1 VNQLIAPLMFGLI
14 AAPLAGGL
22 INGLDRI
29 ITARMQG
36 RIGPPVWQPFFD
48 VIKLFGKESLVVN
61 VWQAF
66 CAYGYL
72 AASAIAVVLFF
83 LQSDM
88 LLIVF
93 IQAVGA
99 VFVVM
104 GALSS
109 TSPYSQVGAHRELLQ
124 ILSYEPLLI
133 LVIAGIFV
141 ETGSFKINAIYL
153 LDQPLIVRLPFLF
166 VVLSYALT
174 IKLRKSPFDLS
185 TSHHGHQEIV
195 KGVMTD
201 YSGPFLALIEI
212 GHWFDV
218 ILILGFCSLFWSTS
232 WIGIIG
238 LVAIV
243 YFLEILVD
251 NTTARMNW
259 RWMLSYVWALGL
271 ALSFV
276 NIMWLTLG

>member
-1 VNQLIAPLMFGLI
+1 MNQLIAPLIIGLI

-29 ITARMQG
+29 ITARMRG

-104 GALSS
+104 GAC
-109 TSPYSQVGAHRELLQ
+109 P
-124 ILSYEPLLI
+124 PL
-133 LVIAGIFV
+133 
-141 ETGSFKINAIYL
+141 
-153 LDQPLIVRLPFLF
+153 R
-166 VVLSYALT
+166 
-174 IKLRKSPFDLS
+174 R
-185 TSHHGHQEIV
+185 
-195 KGVMTD
+195 
-201 YSGPFLALIEI
+201 
-212 GHWFDV
+212 
-218 ILILGFCSLFWSTS
+218 
-232 WIGIIG
+232 
-238 LVAIV
+238 
-243 YFLEILVD
+243 
-251 NTTARMNW
+251 TARSVPTGASPDPV
-259 RWMLSYVWALGL
+259 L
-271 ALSFV
+271 
-276 NIMWLTLG
+276 